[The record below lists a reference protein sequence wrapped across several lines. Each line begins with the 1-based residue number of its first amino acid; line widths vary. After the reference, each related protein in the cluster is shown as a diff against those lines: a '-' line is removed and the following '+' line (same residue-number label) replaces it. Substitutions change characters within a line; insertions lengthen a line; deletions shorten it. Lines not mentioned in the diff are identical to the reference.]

1 MLKKLTILLAVLF
14 ATTLACTAQ
23 TQINPKTQIRWP
35 DLTGTVDPVAPAFP
49 CTTTQYGMTYV
60 NLTTNVIWV
69 CLPAGWTENGGVGLI
84 LSGDVTGPVGSN
96 TLAKLQGNTL
106 TCGTVGANYVPVYQT
121 STSSFVCQALTADD
135 IAPGFA
141 INSFTCSTCGTYE
154 TGFTVASP
162 TNFTAAYT
170 STPTS
175 ASISDGTNTDTLTTP
190 FTSGSLAF
198 SYTGAATFTLT
209 AVGATTKTAQ
219 QSIARA
225 PCVFG
230 GVGAAGATAT
240 VTATGSGQCTA
251 GETATL
257 STGAALSALQLS
269 NSQVGQT
276 FGPFSPSNQKIYLL
290 LIGGS
295 HTFTS
300 GGFAFP
306 MNTPTAVAYVNINGS
321 TVAMYLYESTNL
333 LSVPFSVL
341 VAS

>member
-1 MLKKLTILLAVLF
+1 MLKKLTVLLAVLF
-14 ATTLACTAQ
+14 ATTLACAAQ

-35 DLTGTVDPVAPAFP
+35 DLTGTVDPAAPAFP

-60 NLTTNVIWV
+60 NLTTNVIWA
-69 CLPAGWTENGGVGLI
+69 CLPAGWTENGGVGVTLG
-84 LSGDVTGPVGSN
+84 GDVTGLASAN
-96 TLAKLQGNTL
+96 SLAKLQGNTL
-106 TCGTVGANYVPVYQT
+106 TCGTVGANYVPLYQS
-121 STSSFVCQALTADD
+121 STNSFVCQALTADE
-135 IAPGFA
+135 IGPAFA
-141 INSFTCSTCGTYE
+141 IASFTCSTCGTYE
-154 TGFTVASP
+154 NGFSVPSP

-170 STPTS
+170 SAPTS
-175 ASISDGTNTDTLTTP
+175 ANISDGTNVDTLTTP
-190 FTSGSLAF
+190 FTSGNLAHA
-198 SYTGAATFTLT
+198 YAGAATFTLT

-219 QSIARA
+219 QSISRA

-240 VTATGSGQCTA
+240 VTQTGSGQCTA

-257 STGAALSALQLS
+257 STGAALAALQLS
-269 NSQVGQT
+269 ASQAGQT
-276 FGPFSPSNQKIYLL
+276 FGPFNPSNQKIYLL

-321 TVAMYLYESTNL
+321 TVAMYLYESANL